1 MEITLI
7 RHGRSSQ
14 MANHRMNSCEFKKW
28 VEIYN
33 RLGILEGETC
43 SSHAIEKGSSVSFLL
58 TSDLKRSIESAK
70 SINPSAKIQTDPLFR
85 ETELPIPAGKFPGMR
100 LKPNTWAVVLR
111 LLWLCG
117 YSQGCESYRDAKLR
131 AKHASSTLTSI
142 AKEHHFAVLV
152 GHGFFNHL
160 IARELQEAGWIG
172 KRKTGSKH
180 WNADTYIY

>member
-1 MEITLI
+1 MD
-7 RHGRSSQ
+7 
-14 MANHRMNSCEFKKW
+14 NHRMNSREFKKW

-43 SSHAIEKGSSVSFLL
+43 SSDAIEKGSSASFLL

-85 ETELPIPAGKFPGMR
+85 ETELPIPADKFPGMR

-152 GHGFFNHL
+152 GHGFFQPFNCEGTSRSRVDREEKNRFKALECGYLHL
-160 IARELQEAGWIG
+160 LTEG
-172 KRKTGSKH
+172 K
-180 WNADTYIY
+180 

>member
-7 RHGRSSQ
+7 RHGRSSL
-14 MANHRMNSCEFKKW
+14 MENHRMNNREFKKW
-28 VEIYN
+28 VKMYN
-33 RLGILEGETC
+33 HLGILEGETC
-43 SSHAIEKGSSVSFLL
+43 SSDAKEKGISASFLL

-100 LKPNTWAVVLR
+100 LRPNTWAVLLR

-131 AKHASSTLTSI
+131 AKQASLTLTSI

-152 GHGFFNHL
+152 GHGFFNLL
-160 IARELQEAGWIG
+160 IARELQKAGWIG

-180 WNADTYIY
+180 WNANTYIS